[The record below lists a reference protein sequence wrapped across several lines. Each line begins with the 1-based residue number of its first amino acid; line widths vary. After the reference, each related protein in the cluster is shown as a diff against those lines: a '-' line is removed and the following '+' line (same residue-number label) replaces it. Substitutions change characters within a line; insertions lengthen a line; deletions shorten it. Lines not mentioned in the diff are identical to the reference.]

1 MLDQIES
8 KTVQKDEEGDRGK
21 RSKTMSEVKLAENVS
36 KNEQSFIEISPV
48 QKKVLPLHKLQNHA
62 YG

>member
-48 QKKVLPLHKLQNHA
+48 QKKVLPLHKLQNHE